1 VTKQFKAEIIAV
13 GTELLLGQIANTN
26 AQWISQ
32 QLALYG
38 INVYNHVVVGDN
50 LVRVADTFQK
60 AHDRSEIIIVTG
72 GLGPTEDDLTREAF
86 QQISNLKM
94 YEHSPSMRKIESLF
108 IRHEWKMTP
117 NNRRQARVFETAKVL
132 DNKNGMAPGMIVEYN
147 HRCWVFLPGVPR
159 EMKKLFSDEIIP
171 FLYELTG
178 KEQVIKSTILK
189 FIGIGE
195 SALEHELRDLIHQQ
209 TNPTIAPLATD
220 DGIIIRLTAKAGTS
234 EELEQ
239 LLNKTKAAV
248 LEKVGNYFVAENEET
263 IEQVI
268 VKMMQNKQLSIAAA
282 ESLTGGKFI
291 EKLVSVPG
299 ASEVVRGGIICYHP
313 QVKIDVLHVPERV
326 IAEQGTVSEEC
337 ALHLAKNVREEMNT
351 EIGIS
356 FTGVAGPGEIEGKAR
371 GTVYIGLSLA
381 DDQDKAFCFNFQ
393 GDRNTIR
400 NRSVNK
406 GLEILLNQVKT
417 SFIKDL

>member
-1 VTKQFKAEIIAV
+1 MKKQFKAEVIAV

-50 LVRVADTFQK
+50 LVRVTDTFQQ
-60 AHDRSEIIIVTG
+60 AHDRSDIIIVTG

-86 QQISNLKM
+86 QVLSNLKM
-94 YEHSPSMRKIESLF
+94 YEHTPSMRKIESFF

-117 NNRRQARVFETAKVL
+117 NNRRQTRVFETAKVL
-132 DNKNGMAPGMIVEYN
+132 ENKNGMAPGMIIEYN
-147 HRCWVFLPGVPR
+147 HCYWIFLPGVPR
-159 EMKKLFSDEIIP
+159 EMKKLFSDEILP
-171 FLYELTG
+171 FLYQLTG
-178 KEQVIKSTILK
+178 KEEVIKSTILK

-195 SALEHELRDLIHQQ
+195 SALEHELRELIHQQ

-234 EELEQ
+234 DELD
-239 LLNKTKAAV
+239 LLLHKTKAAV

-268 VKMMQNKQLSIAAA
+268 VKLLQNKKLSIAAA
-282 ESLTGGKFI
+282 ESLTGGRFI

-299 ASEVVRGGIICYHP
+299 ASKAVKGGIVCYDP
-313 QVKIDVLHVPERV
+313 QVKVNVLQVPEQV
-326 IAEQGTVSEEC
+326 IAEHGTVSEEC
-337 ALHLAKNVREEMNT
+337 ALLLAKNVREKMNA

-356 FTGVAGPGEIEGKAR
+356 FTGVAGPGEIEGKSA
-371 GTVYIGLSLA
+371 GTVYIGLSVA
-381 DDQDKAFCFNFQ
+381 DTEDKAFGFNFQ
-393 GDRNTIR
+393 GERNIIR
-400 NRSVNK
+400 KRTVNK
-406 GLEILLNQVKT
+406 GLEILFNQLKY
-417 SFIKDL
+417 